1 MKRFAHK
8 TFLLSTTLVLILL
21 MLPVSAL
28 ADEDGGGN
36 EFIQTANGYRVVL
49 VFEKPASVGDNQIHI
64 QVNDVQNMPVSN
76 ADVEVSVVENE
87 TEQPGSEVHTSTD
100 GQMADMPGMVH
111 DPQPPS
117 TKQDEMAA
125 DMPGMDM
132 SGTAVEAPA
141 ISREKTVM
149 TTLEAGHESGEY
161 AGKIAIE
168 VPGNYIL
175 HVYLTVQGQRT
186 KVDFP
191 LNIVQTQNVSS
202 ILLGFFTVNVAI
214 IAVAVLLKPKPLSVP
229 LSKRA

>member
-100 GQMADMPGMVH
+100 GQ
-111 DPQPPS
+111 
-117 TKQDEMAA
+117 MAA

-214 IAVAVLLKPKPLSVP
+214 IAVAVLLKPKPLSVS